1 MPINFFQNI
10 KSCFTYD
17 SVKEQDTLL
26 QGVKNEHVEGVYIF
40 TCKNLIS
47 KQSLFNDGLPSVI
60 LMPNKTDKVLLKE
73 EKDDII
79 LNSVWLCYGVIK
91 NIYWQIPEEIDYIL
105 VIRFKPAS
113 FNSIFNI
120 SPSVFSSKP
129 ICNLTEVVNEK
140 WQQVFN
146 DMYEKELL
154 LDRLSFLDNILSSY
168 KVESNFPF
176 ILNIAT
182 QYIED
187 RKGNTTIVDVL
198 FQLGKG
204 VNSRWL
210 HRNFVKYIGISPK
223 KYISLQ
229 RFIYSY
235 NRLKTNKVKDFSD
248 VPLIT
253 GYYDYNHFSKDFKH
267 YIGTTPTQYSWE

>member
-26 QGVKNEHVEGVYIF
+26 QVVKNEHVEGVYIF
-40 TCKNLIS
+40 TCENLIS

-91 NIYWQIPEEIDYIL
+91 NIYWQIPEEIEHIL

-120 SPSVFSSKP
+120 SPTVFSSKP
-129 ICNLTEVVNEK
+129 ICNLTDVVNEK

-187 RKGNTTIVDVL
+187 RKGNATIADVL

-235 NRLKTNKVKDFSD
+235 NKFKTNKVKDFYD

-267 YIGTTPTQYSWE
+267 YIGTTPTQYTWE